1 VNDVEILILSSR
13 LDFTTDYVCLEL
25 GNRRRKY
32 LRINRDEFADYSVT
46 LDTETATLIIEHGG
60 VAFRIAEPGLKAIY
74 FRAPTYLRDIYQPDL
89 PADVQLYRT
98 QWAAFARNLAI
109 FENVFW
115 MNNPVATFKAENKL
129 LQLKYARKAGF
140 ICPTTI
146 VANTCPKS
154 VLDEEEYIV
163 KSIDS
168 AILRVDDQEAFVYA
182 NRLKGHDIRAAN
194 LSLAPVMLQNYI
206 HPKVDFRVTVVGES
220 VYPVKI
226 MADSMGVEGDWRR
239 LSHEVDF
246 FQCTLPEQ
254 VTKSCVNLVSS
265 LGLAFGAIDLV
276 QCQDV
281 MYFLEINPTGEW
293 GWLVRRS
300 NLPIA
305 QGICNY
311 LEGSHV

>member
-1 VNDVEILILSSR
+1 MNDVEILIISNR

-25 GNRRRKY
+25 ANRRRKY
-32 LRINRDEFADYSVT
+32 LRINRDDFANYSIT
-46 LDTETATLIIEHGG
+46 LDLETATLIVEHHGMI
-60 VAFRIAEPGLKAIY
+60 FRVAEPSLKAIY
-74 FRAPTYLRDIYQPDL
+74 FRAPTYLRDIYQPNI

-98 QWAAFARNLAI
+98 QWAAFVRNLAI
-109 FENVFW
+109 FESVFW
-115 MNNPVATFKAENKL
+115 MNNPVATFKAENKF

-146 VANTCPKS
+146 VTNVRPDS
-154 VLDEEEYIV
+154 VRDEEEYIV

-168 AILRVDDQEAFVYA
+168 AILRVDDQEAFVYT
-182 NRLKGHDIRAAN
+182 NTVKGCDIRTSN

-206 HPKVDFRVTVVGES
+206 NPKVDFRVTVVGES
-220 VYPVKI
+220 VYTVKI
-226 MADSMGVEGDWRR
+226 TANSRGVEGDWRQ
-239 LSHEVDF
+239 LSNEVDF
-246 FQCTLPEQ
+246 IQCALPENI
-254 VTKSCVNLVSS
+254 TRSCVKLVSS

-293 GWLVRRS
+293 GWLFRRS
-300 NLPIA
+300 GLPIA

-311 LEGSHV
+311 LEGSRV